1 MKLSGE
7 LDTGLKISHMDF
19 NYSFFLRVFLV
30 YSFLCVASIGIFT
43 VMQNSSIQ
51 KSVEDRVEQE
61 LEIQAGILQENT
73 RSSLIALD
81 QAQIT
86 AHVEQMNIATSNRFT
101 VIDPLGV
108 VIADSHEDASQM
120 SNHLLRPEIQNALE
134 SGSGQISRFSRTI
147 EEDLIYYAQP
157 VYNEGTLLGIVRSA
171 YFINEM
177 NDEALSKIDE
187 SIDDAVIAAAV
198 GILFIAVVAL
208 FQARS
213 VERLELIA
221 SDISAGN
228 FKGRVPEKN
237 ALGLKKLAEVINQ
250 LARNSA
256 SNISDITA
264 DRNRLAA
271 IFAGMV
277 EGVIDVD
284 QKQKI
289 LHINEAAS
297 ILLGVNSL
305 ESTGKPV
312 WEEVRNNEIIQ
323 ALDEAMK
330 ARSIV
335 KTQIALTYPN
345 AGNNKGSV
353 IDIYAASLSDDS
365 DNPIGAVVVLHDISE
380 LKSLER
386 IRTDFVANASH
397 ELKTPITA
405 IRGLSESVIDDEDID
420 QETVL
425 HFMKRI
431 HSQSI
436 RLSQLVRD
444 LLTLSRL
451 EDDHESERFTIFNMN
466 ELVKSSVKS
475 IESAVAEKK
484 QKLNIDISEK
494 KIDVYGDR
502 DNLSQLV
509 DNLIDNAIKYTPEK
523 GEISIKLGVENEN
536 LLLQVSDTGIGVSP
550 QFQQR
555 IFERFYRVD
564 KARSK
569 SLGGTGLGL
578 SIVNNIAEK
587 HGGIVNIE
595 SQPGKGS
602 TFSYYM
608 PLVKNV
614 KED

>member
-1 MKLSGE
+1 
-7 LDTGLKISHMDF
+7 MDF

-330 ARSIV
+330 SRSIV

-509 DNLIDNAIKYTPEK
+509 DNLIDNAIKRR
-523 GEISIKLGVENEN
+523 N
-536 LLLQVSDTGIGVSP
+536 Q
-550 QFQQR
+550 
-555 IFERFYRVD
+555 
-564 KARSK
+564 
-569 SLGGTGLGL
+569 
-578 SIVNNIAEK
+578 
-587 HGGIVNIE
+587 H
-595 SQPGKGS
+595 
-602 TFSYYM
+602 
-608 PLVKNV
+608 
-614 KED
+614 